1 MLTLL
6 PVFCIVLVYAYKLGV
21 LTNPGFLFNVI
32 VAFLICIMSI
42 VEGMV
47 ITPDFFYVRLDEAWF
62 YQESVLGL
70 KYIFNNHFR
79 YFLYLAYS
87 NLSYIFGGE
96 YIFKFH
102 LIPFALL
109 TSLIFF
115 DISRLRSVLFFFP
128 IVFGYIYFLSTVHM
142 RDMLIIF
149 FCLFFLF
156 KLAKSNRP
164 IIVILFTILFFLTLR
179 AEFIIVFLFTYIW
192 MKSESVFNKGFLINY
207 FIPGILIMVIISLP
221 NFTEM
226 VISIS
231 DVFFPG
237 RMQLYLAIRSEE
249 VSKLPFLTENAS
261 SIIRQLTT
269 PFPWSKIRSL
279 LTEPMG
285 TNLILQEIFRII
297 MMSTYFLMVFYLI
310 FNFKKAVKI
319 MDENKFLR
327 LLFAVSIQITI
338 LYAIF
343 GDGGGASRNKLFPII
358 LVFLLFNYL
367 INYNSTFKLKETYED
382 PS

>member
-6 PVFCIVLVYAYKLGV
+6 PGFCLVLVYAYKLGL
-21 LTNPGFLFNVI
+21 LTNPGFLLNVI
-32 VAFLICIMSI
+32 FAFLISIISI
-42 VEGMV
+42 VEGLA
-47 ITPDFFYVRLDEAWF
+47 ITPDFFYVRLDEEW
-62 YQESVLGL
+62 YYHESTLGMD
-70 KYIFNNHFR
+70 YILNNHFR

-87 NLSYIFGGE
+87 NLSYLLGGD

-109 TSLIFF
+109 TSLILF
-115 DISRLRSVLFFFP
+115 DITRLKSVLFFFP
-128 IVFGYIYFLSTVHM
+128 IVFGYIYFLSTIHM
-142 RDMLIIF
+142 RDMLIVF

-156 KLAKSNRP
+156 KLTKTGRP
-164 IIVILFTILFFLTLR
+164 IYVIIFTILFFLTLR
-179 AEFIIVFLFTYIW
+179 AEFIFVFLFTYFW
-192 MKSESVFNKGFLINY
+192 MKSESFYNKGFLINY
-207 FIPGILIMVIISLP
+207 FIPGFIIIILISLP
-221 NFTEM
+221 NFSEII
-226 VISIS
+226 ISIS

-237 RMQLYLAIRSEE
+237 RMRIYLALRSEE

-261 SIIRQLTT
+261 SIIRQLIT

-285 TNLILQEIFRII
+285 TNLYFKEIFRII
-297 MMSTYFLMVFYLI
+297 MMSTYFLMILYLF
-310 FNFKKAVKI
+310 FNLKKVVEI

-327 LLFAVSIQITI
+327 LLFAASIQITI

-358 LVFLLFNYL
+358 LVFLIFNYS
-367 INYNSTFKLKETYED
+367 INHKKTFNLKEFYEN
-382 PS
+382 PT

>member
-6 PVFCIVLVYAYKLGV
+6 PVSCIVLVYAYKLGI

-47 ITPDFFYVRLDEAWF
+47 ITPDFFYVRLDEPWF
-62 YQESVLGL
+62 YSESVLGL
-70 KYIFNNHFR
+70 EYIFNNHFR

-87 NLSYIFGGE
+87 NLSYLLGGD

-109 TSLIFF
+109 TSLILF
-115 DISRLRSVLFFFP
+115 DIARLKSVLYFFP
-128 IVFGYIYFLSTVHM
+128 IVFGYIYFLSTIHM
-142 RDMLIIF
+142 RDMLIVF

-156 KLAKSNRP
+156 KLANSRRP
-164 IIVILFTILFFLTLR
+164 LFVILFTILFFLTLR
-179 AEFIIVFLFTYIW
+179 AEFIIVFLITYFW
-192 MKSESVFNKGFLINY
+192 MKSESVFNKGFLINF
-207 FIPGILIMVIISLP
+207 FIPGLVIMVLISLP
-221 NFTEM
+221 NFTEII
-226 VISIS
+226 ISIS
-231 DVFFPG
+231 DLFFPG
-237 RMQLYLAIRSEE
+237 RMRLYLALRSEE

-261 SIIRQLTT
+261 SIIRQLIT

-279 LTEPMG
+279 LTEPIG
-285 TNLILQEIFRII
+285 ANLVLKEIFRII
-297 MMSTYFLMVFYLI
+297 MMSTYFLMVLYLI
-310 FNFKKAVKI
+310 FNFRKVVEI

-358 LVFLLFNYL
+358 LVFLIFNYL
-367 INYNSTFKLKETYED
+367 INYKNRHKLIENYED

>member
-1 MLTLL
+1 MLTFL
-6 PVFCIVLVYAYKLGV
+6 PVFCIVLVYAYKLEL
-21 LTNPGFLFNVI
+21 LTNPGFLLNVI
-32 VAFLICIMSI
+32 FALLISIMSV

-62 YQESVLGL
+62 YRESISGL
-70 KYIFNNHFR
+70 DYIFNNHFR

-87 NLSYIFGGE
+87 NVSYLLGGD

-109 TSLIFF
+109 TSLILF
-115 DISRLRSVLFFFP
+115 DITKLKSVLYFFP
-128 IVFGYIYFLSTVHM
+128 IVFGYIYFLSTIHM
-142 RDMLIIF
+142 RDMLIVF

-156 KLAKSNRP
+156 KLAKSEKP
-164 IIVILFTILFFLTLR
+164 IIVIFFTILFFLTLR
-179 AEFIIVFLFTYIW
+179 AEFIFVFLITYFW
-192 MKSESVFNKGFLINY
+192 MKSESILNKGFLVNY
-207 FIPGILIMVIISLP
+207 FIPGFLIIVFISLP
-221 NFTEM
+221 NFTDL
-226 VISIS
+226 VIGIS
-231 DVFFPG
+231 DLFFPG
-237 RMQLYLAIRSEE
+237 RMRIYLALRSEE
-249 VSKLPFLTENAS
+249 VTKLPFLTENAS
-261 SIIRQLTT
+261 SIIRQLIT

-285 TNLILQEIFRII
+285 TNLYFKEIFRVI
-297 MMSTYFLMVFYLI
+297 MMSTYFLMIFYLS
-310 FNFKKAVKI
+310 FNLRKVLEI
-319 MDENKFLR
+319 MNENKFLR

-358 LVFLLFNYL
+358 LVFLIFNYL
-367 INYNSTFKLKETYED
+367 INYKKSFKLKELYEN